1 MEDLQM
7 NNLTGIEKKIY
18 DYFFGIAALVI
29 AGEMI
34 FFRVEKMPIQAEI
47 CKAIGVASPKTYRSY
62 LEKMVSEGIL
72 ELDEQKR
79 VIIECPLKIDKKVI
93 SFINNAFN
101 KDAIKI
107 YVCLGIKWQECKE
120 TGDECK
126 FSVKALAAYF
136 GFTEEKVQDI
146 LRVLMQNYFLKLVF
160 TLNSDELV
168 LLNFGGGLYVPV
180 WN

>member
-18 DYFFGIAALVI
+18 DYFFSIAALI
-29 AGEMI
+29 ITGEMI

-72 ELDEQKR
+72 KLDEQKR

-93 SFINNAFN
+93 SFINNAF
-101 KDAIKI
+101 IKSSVNVELEVRTRLESVDMEADSTRTI
-107 YVCLGIKWQECKE
+107 TIPISISGSAESIVGIMVSQATEP
-120 TGDECK
+120 
-126 FSVKALAAYF
+126 SAAAC
-136 GFTEEKVQDI
+136 TPEI
-146 LRVLMQNYFLKLVF
+146 W
-160 TLNSDELV
+160 LN
-168 LLNFGGGLYVPV
+168 PPRK
-180 WN
+180 

>member
-1 MEDLQM
+1 M

-62 LEKMVSEGIL
+62 LEKMVSEGVL

-79 VIIECPLKIDKKVI
+79 VVIECPIKIDKNVLGY
-93 SFINNAFN
+93 INNTLN

-107 YVCLGIKWQECKE
+107 YICLGIKWQECQEKNE
-120 TGDECK
+120 ECI
-126 FSVKALAAYF
+126 FSVKAAAAYF
-136 GFTEEKVQDI
+136 GFSEEKVQDI
-146 LRVLMQNYFLKLVF
+146 LRMLMQNHFLKLEF
-160 TLNSDELV
+160 TLNSDVLK
-168 LLNFGGGLYVPV
+168 LLNYSGGLYVPI